1 MSDLYKRVH
10 RPLSYVTLAHDAS
23 VVGWAFTAVLA
34 ITTIDLKGIVKRMM
48 ITMFKCI
55 WASMNRDDYPL
66 LHNHVN
72 ISVVGYAKKG
82 KKKYLLNMLH
92 VHVLREE
99 SLPTGIWILCL
110 RKHVCITYTI
120 HELLYVILIVRF
132 FRKFLYAFSIATI
145 FYYVMRSEII
155 YLCHLLPSVPH
166 ESSGFVQMLR
176 VTLNTI
182 LIIFCSNRKLFFFYR
197 KQTVLIFSYK

>member
-1 MSDLYKRVH
+1 
-10 RPLSYVTLAHDAS
+10 
-23 VVGWAFTAVLA
+23 
-34 ITTIDLKGIVKRMM
+34 
-48 ITMFKCI
+48 
-55 WASMNRDDYPL
+55 
-66 LHNHVN
+66 
-72 ISVVGYAKKG
+72 
-82 KKKYLLNMLH
+82 MLH

-197 KQTVLIFSYK
+197 KQTVLIFSYKQLELFRLSIKQQLQIPYFIIIIIAALHREISFNCKMLFTDNYSRSKSFQKYIYR